1 MKIETKSFNEIP
13 VEIQEMANK
22 EFREGTEILEV
33 TVFDYLNG
41 NKEYIV
47 KAINDSSL
55 IEFVIHSKRGMTS
68 YNSISLPTVLLAIE
82 KVKNKFNFRA

>member
-1 MKIETKSFNEIP
+1 MKIERVAFEEIP
-13 VEIQEMANK
+13 NGIKEIAKK
-22 EFREGTEILEV
+22 ELTEGTEILEV
-33 TVFDYLNG
+33 MVFDYLNG

>member
-22 EFREGTEILEV
+22 EFGEGTEILEV
-33 TVFDYLNG
+33 MVFDYLNG

-47 KAINDSSL
+47 KAIDDSAL
-55 IEFVIHSKRGMTS
+55 IEIDIHSKRGITRD
-68 YNSISLPTVLLAIE
+68 NRVSLPTVLLAIE